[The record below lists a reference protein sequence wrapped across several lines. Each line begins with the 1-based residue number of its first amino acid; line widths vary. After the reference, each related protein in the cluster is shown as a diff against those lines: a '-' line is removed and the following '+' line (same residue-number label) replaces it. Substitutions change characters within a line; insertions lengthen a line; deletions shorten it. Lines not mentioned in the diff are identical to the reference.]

1 MKTWSNMAAGVAV
14 SILLLG
20 AAGCAS
26 EHHRGVSDTGA
37 IASDSWITT
46 EVKSKLV
53 ADKQVSGTAIHV
65 NTYEGV
71 VTLTGKAKSQDEAN
85 RAVEDAK
92 NIKGVKSVENNIEVS
107 SASQAEK

>member
-1 MKTWSNMAAGVAV
+1 MKTLSNVAAGIAV

-26 EHHRGVSDTGA
+26 ENHRGVSETGA

-65 NTYEGV
+65 KTYEGV
-71 VTLTGKAKSQDEAN
+71 VTLSGKAKSQEEAN

-92 NIKGVKSVENNIEVS
+92 SIKGVKSVENNIEV
-107 SASQAEK
+107 ASNS

>member
-1 MKTWSNMAAGVAV
+1 MKTWSNLAAGVAV

-26 EHHRGVSDTGA
+26 DSNRGVKDSGA

-46 EVKSKLV
+46 KVKSELV

-65 NTYEGV
+65 KTIDGV
-71 VTLTGKAKSQDEAN
+71 VTLTGTAKSQEEAN
-85 RAVEDAK
+85 RAVEDARK
-92 NIKGVKSVENNIEVS
+92 IKGVKSVENNIDVNS
-107 SASQAEK
+107 

>member
-1 MKTWSNMAAGVAV
+1 MKTWSNVAAGVAV

-26 EHHRGVSDTGA
+26 EHNRGVSDTGA

-46 EVKSKLV
+46 EVKSKLI

-65 NTYEGV
+65 KTYEGV
-71 VTLTGKAKSQDEAN
+71 VTLTGKAKTQEEAN

-92 NIKGVKSVENNIEVS
+92 AIKGVKSVENHIEV
-107 SASQAEK
+107 ASNS

>member
-1 MKTWSNMAAGVAV
+1 MKTWSNVAAGVAV

-26 EHHRGVSDTGA
+26 EHHRGVSETGA

-46 EVKSKLV
+46 EVKSKLI
-53 ADKQVSGTAIHV
+53 ADKQTSGTAIHV

-71 VTLTGKAKSQDEAN
+71 VTLTGTAKSQEEAN

-92 NIKGVKSVENNIEVS
+92 SVKGVKSVENNIQ
-107 SASQAEK
+107 ASK

>member
-1 MKTWSNMAAGVAV
+1 MKTWSNVAAGVAV

-46 EVKSKLV
+46 EVKSKLI
-53 ADKQVSGTAIHV
+53 ADKQTSGTAIHV

-71 VTLTGKAKSQDEAN
+71 VTLSGTAKSQEEAN

-92 NIKGVKSVENNIEVS
+92 SVKGVKSVENNIQ
-107 SASQAEK
+107 ASK

>member
-1 MKTWSNMAAGVAV
+1 MKTWSNVAAGVAV

-26 EHHRGVSDTGA
+26 EHHRGVSETGA

-46 EVKSKLV
+46 EVKSKLI
-53 ADKQVSGTAIHV
+53 ADKQTSGTAIHV

-71 VTLTGKAKSQDEAN
+71 VTLTGTAKSQEEAD
-85 RAVEDAK
+85 RAAEDAK
-92 NIKGVKSVENNIEVS
+92 SVKGVKSVENNIQ
-107 SASQAEK
+107 ASK